1 MENDEKKYEDVI
13 KALKSLQE
21 VKAPANF
28 EADLQRKINSE
39 KPSKEEKK
47 SFWQN
52 IFLPTRLI
60 PSLGLVAAA
69 VVIFFVV
76 DTNSEEMD
84 NPFLIEPRVREDVFV
99 INEYEELEQKQ
110 ENRSKQKSVKESEPE
125 KKNEPVFGK
134 RRDESELKSSKGDEP
149 TVELT
154 KTEGQQNS
162 PEGKKE
168 LGRESGDVADVLTD
182 EKDLPED
189 KDINAGFYAAAEST
203 IVDSMAAPQPT
214 TATVTSSELVTGQ
227 AITKEELN
235 FRQVQ
240 LTEEEQNTVN
250 ELKIQQV
257 QSVKKTNK
265 SQK

>member
-13 KALKSLQE
+13 KALNGLQE

-28 EADLQRKINSE
+28 EADLQRRINSE
-39 KPSKEEKK
+39 KFSKEEKK
-47 SFWQN
+47 GFWEN
-52 IFLPTRLI
+52 IFVSSRLI

-69 VVIFFVV
+69 VVIFFIV
-76 DTNSEEMD
+76 DTNPEEMD

-99 INEYEELEQKQ
+99 IAEYEELEQKQ
-110 ENRSKQKSVKESEPE
+110 EEFSKQKSL
-125 KKNEPVFGK
+125 KKDEPVREK
-134 RRDESELKSSKGDEP
+134 RRDEGELKYSKRDES
-149 TVELT
+149 TIENR
-154 KTEGQQNS
+154 KTEGQRNAPQ
-162 PEGKKE
+162 GKKE
-168 LGRESGDVADVLTD
+168 LGRESGDVVDMLTD
-182 EKDLPED
+182 DKDFPED
-189 KDINAGFYAAAEST
+189 KEIVSGAYAVAEST
-203 IVDSMAAPQPT
+203 IVDSLAAPQPT

-240 LTEEEQNTVN
+240 LTEEEQKTVN
-250 ELKIQQV
+250 ELKIQV

>member
-13 KALKSLQE
+13 NALKGLQE

-28 EADLQRKINSE
+28 EADLLRRINSE
-39 KPSKEEKK
+39 KFSKEEKK

-52 IFLPTRLI
+52 IFVPAKLI

-110 ENRSKQKSVKESEPE
+110 EELSKQKSVKESEPV
-125 KKNEPVFGK
+125 KKNEPVLEK
-134 RRDESELKSSKGDEP
+134 RRDESGLRSSEDKMI
-149 TVELT
+149 T
-154 KTEGQQNS
+154 
-162 PEGKKE
+162 
-168 LGRESGDVADVLTD
+168 GREKSGEVEGLLD
-182 EKDLPED
+182 EKDVPED
-189 KDINAGFYAAAEST
+189 QDLNAGAYVAAEST
-203 IVDSMAAPQPT
+203 IVDSIAAPQPT

-257 QSVKKTNK
+257 QSVKKANK